1 MKASRLKRHKTKT
14 YPSLQVQKISTI
26 YRHES
31 FKIQLSNP
39 KIATRLSC
47 NSRFLRN
54 TETVIRGGFL
64 ASRHPWFQVQRQGLF
79 RLLCTLRLVENWKK
93 RIILLLRFFLL
104 SNVITHYGYFSLHFH
119 CVTIDCL
126 YLPLNANFFC
136 NAPFKTLQI
145 VTFMNK

>member
-1 MKASRLKRHKTKT
+1 M
-14 YPSLQVQKISTI
+14 YPSLQIQKVGMI

-31 FKIQLSNP
+31 FKVQLSNP

-79 RLLCTLRLVENWKK
+79 RIALHFEKKIEKKESSYYYVCLR
-93 RIILLLRFFLL
+93 
-104 SNVITHYGYFSLHFH
+104 SNVITHGYFSLRFH

-126 YLPLNANFFC
+126 YLPLNAHFY
-136 NAPFKTLQI
+136 LQCSFQNTANCH
-145 VTFMNK
+145 VYEQVDWVKFW